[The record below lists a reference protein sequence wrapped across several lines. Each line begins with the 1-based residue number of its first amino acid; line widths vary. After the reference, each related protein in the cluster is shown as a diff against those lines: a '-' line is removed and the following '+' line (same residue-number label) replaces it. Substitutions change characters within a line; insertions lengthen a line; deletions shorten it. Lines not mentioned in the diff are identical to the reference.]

1 MQRMTS
7 RVWRAILFA
16 CGTLCVG
23 LGILGMFL
31 PLMPT
36 TVFLLMAAACYA
48 RSSERFH
55 RKLVEN
61 RWLGPYIKRRGLA
74 PRQKA
79 IIVTVL
85 WAGLI
90 ASMVWSID
98 ALWLRLLLVGIGLAV
113 TLHVVRLPGLEFRHL
128 DGADH
133 QTSA

>member
-1 MQRMTS
+1 MSS
-7 RVWRAILFA
+7 RIWRAVLFG
-16 CGTLCVG
+16 CGTLFVG

-61 RWLGPYIKRRGLA
+61 PWLGPYIKRRGLA
-74 PRQKA
+74 TRQKA

-90 ASMVWSID
+90 ASMVWSVD
-98 ALWLRLLLVGIGLAV
+98 ALWLRVVLTAIGLAV
-113 TLHVVRLPGLEFRHL
+113 TLHVVRLPGLELRHL

-133 QTSA
+133 QAAAQ